1 MSSQSPV
8 PKGPNGISGGPFVLF
23 LAALTLA
30 LFLIWH
36 WFPVSIAVAPSSA
49 RSAEDME
56 AVAARL
62 TPPQGFTVN
71 AYAIGL
77 GQARAAVLTSK
88 GDIIVSSPPHR
99 VLLVKADSHGDG
111 RSDGA
116 ETLIDKLENPSGL
129 FLDGDQLYIAED
141 SRVLR
146 VGFDVEIGK
155 IVGTPETILP
165 DLPRNGMHWTRT
177 IKKGP
182 DGYFYV
188 SIGAS
193 CNVCVETNPW
203 RAGIIRF
210 KPGEKAELYASGLR
224 NTVGFDW
231 QPGTNALY
239 GVDNGRDW
247 LGDNLPPEKV
257 NRIKEGGF
265 YGWPYLYGDNQPDPD
280 FGKEASDRTS
290 HAIPPVYALPAHV
303 APLSILFFRHS
314 KMAKFGDAALVA
326 EHGSWNRSQKIGYQ
340 VVALHW
346 REGQI
351 TEEPFLTGF
360 LKVGSDVLG
369 RPVDIV
375 ESPDGMIFI
384 SDDYNGV
391 IWRVAP
397 SP

>member
-1 MSSQSPV
+1 M
-8 PKGPNGISGGPFVLF
+8 LL

-99 VLLVKADSHGDG
+99 VLLVKADSDGDG

-116 ETLIDKLENPSGL
+116 ETLIVKLENPSGL

-188 SIGAS
+188 SIGSS

-247 LGDNLPPEKV
+247 LGDNLPPDEV
-257 NRIKEGGF
+257 NQINEGGF
-265 YGWPYLYGDNQPDPD
+265 YGWPYLYGDNQPDSD

-303 APLSILFFRHS
+303 APLSILFLRHS

-360 LKVGSDVLG
+360 LKGGSDVLG

-375 ESPDGMIFI
+375 ESPEGMIFI